1 MSAHKLELGQFSTL
15 IGGQK
20 QMKNITIQRLTPD
33 FAEKYAHFFDVT
45 PHDVNHDEMKCYC
58 ITWRSDETY
67 ADAGHWFDT
76 REERRSRAIEYVK
89 SGCIRG
95 YLAYCGDEI
104 IGWCNT
110 NEHCKMGVDYLR
122 GEYPIGQEQSEV
134 KVKPIFCFVIHP
146 DYQRMGVA
154 TRLLQRICADAAKK
168 GFDYVEAYV
177 HENFISTID
186 DFRGPR
192 KLYEKCGF
200 EMTAC
205 VNGKAVMRKKLK

>member
-45 PHDVNHDEMKCYC
+45 PHDVNDDEMKCYC

-110 NEHCKMGVDYLR
+110 NEHCRMGVDYA
-122 GEYPIGQEQSEV
+122 
-134 KVKPIFCFVIHP
+134 K
-146 DYQRMGVA
+146 
-154 TRLLQRICADAAKK
+154 AA
-168 GFDYVEAYV
+168 
-177 HENFISTID
+177 NIIMS
-186 DFRGPR
+186 
-192 KLYEKCGF
+192 
-200 EMTAC
+200 
-205 VNGKAVMRKKLK
+205 VMSCSII

>member
-110 NEHCKMGVDYLR
+110 N
-122 GEYPIGQEQSEV
+122 
-134 KVKPIFCFVIHP
+134 
-146 DYQRMGVA
+146 
-154 TRLLQRICADAAKK
+154 
-168 GFDYVEAYV
+168 
-177 HENFISTID
+177 
-186 DFRGPR
+186 
-192 KLYEKCGF
+192 
-200 EMTAC
+200 
-205 VNGKAVMRKKLK
+205 